1 MNCLEHS
8 MCISLIWSKQKKT
21 FWDQATFITI
31 SFCHLLIK
39 NVFNDSAILIRLDI
53 SMVHKILHTEKADG
67 IKKSENKLTN
77 NNNFN
82 VDLYFSD
89 QTLLCCGASMLKV
102 KRVLL
107 LLIQGS
113 SSPTNR
119 ELSSNQEEDS
129 KENSRLC
136 NRI

>member
-1 MNCLEHS
+1 
-8 MCISLIWSKQKKT
+8 
-21 FWDQATFITI
+21 
-31 SFCHLLIK
+31 
-39 NVFNDSAILIRLDI
+39 
-53 SMVHKILHTEKADG
+53 MVHKILHTEKEDG

-77 NNNFN
+77 NNNIN

-129 KENSRLC
+129 KENSRLWTS
-136 NRI
+136 I

>member
-1 MNCLEHS
+1 
-8 MCISLIWSKQKKT
+8 
-21 FWDQATFITI
+21 
-31 SFCHLLIK
+31 
-39 NVFNDSAILIRLDI
+39 
-53 SMVHKILHTEKADG
+53 MVHKILHTEKEDG

-129 KENSRLC
+129 KENSRLW
-136 NRI
+136 NSI

>member
-1 MNCLEHS
+1 
-8 MCISLIWSKQKKT
+8 
-21 FWDQATFITI
+21 
-31 SFCHLLIK
+31 
-39 NVFNDSAILIRLDI
+39 
-53 SMVHKILHTEKADG
+53 MVHKILHTKKEDG
-67 IKKSENKLTN
+67 TKKSENKLT

-129 KENSRLC
+129 KENSRLWTS
-136 NRI
+136 I